1 MSKEQ
6 ILLLIKR
13 YSISIIRGYYEF
25 KDVHVNLKPH
35 VTRCLDN
42 NGYGHKVDDEFR
54 EYYEKTYGSKKNEK
68 EEEKEEEKE
77 PEKEPEEET
86 EKETETSE
94 EPEATDSEETTEE

>member
-42 NGYGHKVDDEFR
+42 HGYGHKVDDEFR
-54 EYYEKTYGSKKNEK
+54 DHYEKTYGSKKNEK
-68 EEEKEEEKE
+68 E
-77 PEKEPEEET
+77 P
-86 EKETETSE
+86 ETSE
-94 EPEATDSEETTEE
+94 EPEATESEETTEE

>member
-68 EEEKEEEKE
+68 EEEKE
-77 PEKEPEEET
+77 PEKEPEEE
-86 EKETETSE
+86 KEPETSE
-94 EPEATDSEETTEE
+94 EPEPTESEETTEE

>member
-42 NGYGHKVDDEFR
+42 HGYGHKVDDDFR

-68 EEEKEEEKE
+68 EPEEKE
-77 PEKEPEEET
+77 PE

-94 EPEATDSEETTEE
+94 EPQATESEETTEE

>member
-42 NGYGHKVDDEFR
+42 HGYGHKVDDDFR
-54 EYYEKTYGSKKNEK
+54 EYYEKTYGSKKNEQA
-68 EEEKEEEKE
+68 EEKE
-77 PEKEPEEET
+77 P

-94 EPEATDSEETTEE
+94 EPEATESEETTEE

>member
-68 EEEKEEEKE
+68 EEEKE

-94 EPEATDSEETTEE
+94 EPQAESEETTEE

>member
-42 NGYGHKVDDEFR
+42 HGYGHKVDDEFR
-54 EYYEKTYGSKKNEK
+54 KTYEEKYGSKK
-68 EEEKEEEKE
+68 EEKE
-77 PEKEPEEET
+77 PEKEKEPES
-86 EKETETSE
+86 SE
-94 EPEATDSEETTEE
+94 EPEATESEETTEE

>member
-68 EEEKEEEKE
+68 EEEKD
-77 PEKEPEEET
+77 PEEET

-94 EPEATDSEETTEE
+94 EPQAESEETTEE

>member
-42 NGYGHKVDDEFR
+42 HGYGHKVDDEFR
-54 EYYEKTYGSKKNEK
+54 EYYEKTYGSKKNEQA
-68 EEEKEEEKE
+68 
-77 PEKEPEEET
+77 EEET
-86 EKETETSE
+86 EKEPEAEKEPETSE
-94 EPEATDSEETTEE
+94 EPEATESEETTEE